1 MFYLRFCEFCTCTFK
16 QKRLNFSHV
25 LATKSKKA
33 TEVFDIHPFSLSN
46 FWGAYHKV
54 SDLLFFYN
62 LIYYLFLPAKRETR
76 PNTADVP
83 TQIKEAMKR
92 SLNTPL
98 QPKLSA
104 IVPKP

>member
-1 MFYLRFCEFCTCTFK
+1 MPFVIFAEERFFIFFPQPSKFFALIALQKKSERQMKCT
-16 QKRLNFSHV
+16 
-25 LATKSKKA
+25 
-33 TEVFDIHPFSLSN
+33 P
-46 FWGAYHKV
+46 KV

-83 TQIKEAMKR
+83 TQMKEAMKR

>member
-33 TEVFDIHPFSLSN
+33 TEIFDIPPFSLSN

-54 SDLLFFYN
+54 SDLLFFYSF
-62 LIYYLFLPAKRETR
+62 I
-76 PNTADVP
+76 
-83 TQIKEAMKR
+83 I
-92 SLNTPL
+92 
-98 QPKLSA
+98 
-104 IVPKP
+104 

>member
-1 MFYLRFCEFCTCTFK
+1 MFYLRFYEFYMPAFK
-16 QKRLNFSHV
+16 RFCLIFSHV

-33 TEVFDIHPFSLSN
+33 TEVFDIHPFSLSY

>member
-1 MFYLRFCEFCTCTFK
+1 MFYLRFYKFYMPAFKRFC
-16 QKRLNFSHV
+16 LIFSHV

-33 TEVFDIHPFSLSN
+33 TEIFDIPPFSLSN

-54 SDLLFFYN
+54 SDLLFFCN